1 MRGESFPPGR
11 SVNALASEFA
21 NARFV
26 SRGIQTVK
34 PSLDS
39 VVLMTGQVIGPDTF
53 DVIGESRAR
62 SAAVDEVFGKL
73 SDTALSDADL
83 AAWINSQL
91 AQPAQWYRGG
101 GLLDH
106 GVEQRLAVLNLA
118 RDGLRLT
125 DRTRVGAALKST
137 VTLLFR

>member
-1 MRGESFPPGR
+1 
-11 SVNALASEFA
+11 
-21 NARFV
+21 
-26 SRGIQTVK
+26 
-34 PSLDS
+34 
-39 VVLMTGQVIGPDTF
+39 MTGQVLGPDTF

-62 SAAVDEVFGKL
+62 SAAVDEVVGKL

-91 AQPAQWYRGG
+91 AKPAQWYRGG

-106 GVEQRLAVLNLA
+106 EVEQRLAVLNLV

-125 DRTRVGAALKST
+125 DRPHVAATLKST

>member
-1 MRGESFPPGR
+1 MGASRLDFGTLPLRLLSRQTPRCPRYSGQKMRGEPLPPGSR
-11 SVNALASEFA
+11 LNTLASQFA
-21 NARFV
+21 DARFV

-62 SAAVDEVFGKL
+62 SAAVDEVVGKL

-83 AAWINSQL
+83 AVWINSQL
-91 AQPAQWYRGG
+91 AKPA
-101 GLLDH
+101 
-106 GVEQRLAVLNLA
+106 
-118 RDGLRLT
+118 
-125 DRTRVGAALKST
+125 
-137 VTLLFR
+137 

>member
-1 MRGESFPPGR
+1 MRGEPLPPGSR
-11 SVNALASEFA
+11 LNTLASQFA
-21 NARFV
+21 DARFV

-62 SAAVDEVFGKL
+62 SAAVDEVVGKL

-83 AAWINSQL
+83 AVWINSQL
-91 AQPAQWYRGG
+91 AKPA
-101 GLLDH
+101 
-106 GVEQRLAVLNLA
+106 
-118 RDGLRLT
+118 
-125 DRTRVGAALKST
+125 
-137 VTLLFR
+137 